1 MPQVSEGIHLQE
13 ALDVEM
19 EEVDSAQEDE
29 HTVADFFAAPAPS
42 LLASQQLVSNSTAT
56 TAVASPST
64 TPGLLAGEQGVPI
77 SANSTAAASPS
88 PTPAPAPRRRPRRGF
103 DMSTERRSARLSNA
117 PRIPAMQKAQQNL
130 CRKLG
135 ILNNDMLPFEAA
147 LQEFIAMF
155 NGPLPQDIIA
165 ALTAILHIEDGDDTL
180 DQALA
185 GLVGEGVAELQA
197 DVQELQVE
205 AGAAQVDEILPVAI

>member
-1 MPQVSEGIHLQE
+1 STVFARINEAFRGAQAAAGLVEDHSIAAVELALRRVEAVAFASTADLGPRPASPVQMPQVSEGIHLQE

-29 HTVADFFAAPAPS
+29 HTVADFFAAPAP
-42 LLASQQLVSNSTAT
+42 
-56 TAVASPST
+56 
-64 TPGLLAGEQGVPI
+64 
-77 SANSTAAASPS
+77 TAAASPS

-103 DMSTERRSARLSNA
+103 DMSTVRRSARLSNA

-180 DQALA
+180 D
-185 GLVGEGVAELQA
+185 
-197 DVQELQVE
+197 
-205 AGAAQVDEILPVAI
+205 